1 MYIIKNKLVHS
12 TFVNEFFDTLVCK
25 FSFQQFFSVVN
36 LSIEL
41 HCFSQSFDLFLLLRE
56 IPVARSQCSLLIWY
70 FSVHC
75 GNACIY
81 GWSWNYN
88 KNVCIIVPWV
98 DAVSWIVVEV
108 HIQDV
113 SQKLKKK
120 FGSWSVVGNSCHHKL
135 SRSTETLKK
144 VYY

>member
-56 IPVARSQCSLLIWY
+56 IPVARSQCSLLTY
-70 FSVHC
+70 LVF
-75 GNACIY
+75 
-81 GWSWNYN
+81 
-88 KNVCIIVPWV
+88 
-98 DAVSWIVVEV
+98 
-108 HIQDV
+108 
-113 SQKLKKK
+113 
-120 FGSWSVVGNSCHHKL
+120 F
-135 SRSTETLKK
+135 RSLWQCLYLWLIMEL
-144 VYY
+144 